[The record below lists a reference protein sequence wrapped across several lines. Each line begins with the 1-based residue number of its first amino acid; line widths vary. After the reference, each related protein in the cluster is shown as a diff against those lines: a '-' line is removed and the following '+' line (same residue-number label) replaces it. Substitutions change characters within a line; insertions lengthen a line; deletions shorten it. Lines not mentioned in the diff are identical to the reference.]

1 MNNLELAARMQEMW
15 ENAMAEHGYEVKT
28 TSYAELTIA
37 ETYGADAVEEL
48 VNETIDD
55 WGNEIG
61 VYTDLVLALQCKVIE
76 HTDRNETWAELYKRL
91 LEIADRHARRTFA
104 EDDVQYHFPRIN

>member
-55 WGNEIG
+55 WG
-61 VYTDLVLALQCKVIE
+61 
-76 HTDRNETWAELYKRL
+76 
-91 LEIADRHARRTFA
+91 
-104 EDDVQYHFPRIN
+104 